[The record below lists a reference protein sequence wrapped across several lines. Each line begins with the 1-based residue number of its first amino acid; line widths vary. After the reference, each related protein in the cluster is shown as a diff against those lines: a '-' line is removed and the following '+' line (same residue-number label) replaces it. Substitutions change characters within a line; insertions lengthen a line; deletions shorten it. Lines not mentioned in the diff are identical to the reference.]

1 MSITFKYK
9 AKNAGGGQESG
20 TLQAASE
27 SVALEQLGARG
38 WMVFKLQTVAEGVP
52 GSTAAA
58 STEGRP
64 MGLWGVKKASQHD
77 VLMAMQQLSTL
88 LNAGLPLAD
97 ALSEIAQ
104 GHRQTPIGAPLQE
117 MYAGLRAGK
126 SFAQVLQVAQLE
138 TPQYVVELVRAGEET
153 GKLAQSM
160 ASCVQQ
166 MAADADFVRETRNAL
181 TYPMVLV
188 FSGILASLVVFV
200 FVVPKFASFLT
211 HPKADIPAFSRWVLQ
226 AGLWLVQNK
235 LMASAIAAG
244 VVVSAI
250 LALKQRSV
258 REAIWN
264 TAAQLPLSGRWIGQ
278 IELGRW
284 ASMLSVLLH
293 NRVPLLDA
301 LRHSRNSLS
310 TNHRRIQADLAFKA
324 VQGGQALA
332 KALEAQRFLDSVG
345 LNLVRVGEQSGK
357 LAETVQSLGD
367 IHRNAARQT
376 MKQFL
381 VLLEPVTILLVSV
394 FLGGIMISV
403 MMAITSLTNVI

>member
-9 AKNAGGGQESG
+9 AKNAAGGHEAG
-20 TLQAASE
+20 TLQAMSE
-27 SVALEQLGARG
+27 GMALEQLSGRG
-38 WMVFKLQTVAEGVP
+38 WMVFKLE
-52 GSTAAA
+52 AA
-58 STEGRP
+58 SERMVSGSIPASGRGGP
-64 MGLWGVKKASQHD
+64 VGLLGVKKASQQD
-77 VLMAMQQLSTL
+77 VLLAMQQLSTL

-97 ALSEIAQ
+97 ALSEIAH
-104 GHRQTPIGAPLQE
+104 GHQQTPIGAPLQE
-117 MYAGLRAGK
+117 MYVGLRSGK
-126 SFAQVLQVAQLE
+126 SFAQVLQAAELE

-235 LMASAIAAG
+235 LMAGAIAVGAVMA
-244 VVVSAI
+244 VV
-250 LALKQRSV
+250 LALRQRSV

-264 TAAQLPLSGRWIGQ
+264 MAAQLPLSGRWIGQ

-310 TNHRRIQADLAFKA
+310 TQQRRMQADLVFKA

-332 KALEAQRFLDSVG
+332 IALEAQRFLDSVG
-345 LNLVRVGEQSGK
+345 LNLVRVGEKSGK

-367 IHRNAARQT
+367 IHRSAARQT